1 MKHDNGFSR
10 RRIMRAGALL
20 AGAGLIGHRAQAQA
34 PAYGTTPPQA
44 VGYRDQP
51 NAGHDCS
58 GCRFFI
64 PAADAAQPGH
74 CHIVAGSI
82 SPHGWCSVWT
92 PKA

>member
-1 MKHDNGFSR
+1 MKQSKDISR
-10 RRIMRAGALL
+10 RHLVGGGALIAAAGVL
-20 AGAGLIGHRAQAQA
+20 ASRAEAQA
-34 PAYGTTPPQA
+34 PKYGTAPKAA

-64 PAADAAQPGH
+64 PAADPAQPGH
-74 CHIVAGSI
+74 CHVVAGAI

-92 PKA
+92 AKT